1 MSAKIP
7 QMNSIQELA
16 RFWDRHDLTD
26 FEDELEEVPEPV
38 FDRPTMVKV
47 PLSVHEVKAVK
58 KIAKAKG
65 VRYTDLIRDWVQEK
79 VGAS

>member
-38 FDRPTMVKV
+38 FERPTMVQV
-47 PLSVHEVKAVK
+47 PCEVKAVK
-58 KIAKAKG
+58 KIARRRAF
-65 VRYTDLIRDWVQEK
+65 VTRI
-79 VGAS
+79 